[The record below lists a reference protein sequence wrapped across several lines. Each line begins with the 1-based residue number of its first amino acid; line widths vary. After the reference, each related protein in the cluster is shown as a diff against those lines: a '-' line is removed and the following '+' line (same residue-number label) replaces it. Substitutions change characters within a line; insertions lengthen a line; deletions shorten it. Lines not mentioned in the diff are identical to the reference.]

1 MLKKWN
7 KKGEMLID
15 NSKKIVIKLGS
26 TTVIDKKGNF
36 KKTWVDSLIKDIKK
50 YKKNRDI
57 VIVSSGA
64 IAIGQNYL
72 KIKQKKIKLE
82 MSQAI
87 ASIGQIHLAEEFQ
100 KIFKKNNFRVGQILI
115 SPDDTEQRKR
125 ALNVKRTFDNLF
137 KLKAIPIVNENDT
150 TATSEIKYGDNDRL
164 AARVAQII
172 GADTLIIFSDV
183 DGLYDNGNKRK
194 LIKEVKNL
202 NSNIF
207 KLADTKI
214 TSYGSGGMITK
225 LEAASICM
233 NAGCHMF
240 IGNGNR
246 KNPIKY
252 MVEKKIF
259 TKFIPKI
266 STLAARK
273 KWIVSSLSSHGTIFV
288 DKGAANALR
297 NGKSLLAA
305 GIKTISGKFDKGE
318 NILIADLDN
327 NKLARG
333 LASFSSNE
341 IGKIKGRQ
349 SNEIERILG
358 YSSKTE
364 VVHKDDMVKLWYE
377 KYFNNWTEI

>member
-1 MLKKWN
+1 
-7 KKGEMLID
+7 MLID

-36 KKTWVDSLIKDIKK
+36 KKDWVNSLIKDIKR
-50 YKKNRDI
+50 YKKKKNV

-64 IAIGQNYL
+64 IAIGQSYL
-72 KIKQKKIKLE
+72 KIKRKKIKLD
-82 MSQAI
+82 MRQAI

-100 KIFKKNNFRVGQILI
+100 KIFKKNNFKVGQILI
-115 SPDDTEQRKR
+115 SPDDTEQRRR
-125 ALNVKRTFDNLF
+125 ALNVRRTFDNLF

-183 DGLYDNGNKRK
+183 DGLYDKGNKK
-194 LIKEVKNL
+194 IIKEVKDL
-202 NSNIF
+202 NKNIF
-207 KLADTKI
+207 NLADSKI
-214 TSYGSGGMITK
+214 NSYGSGGMATK
-225 LEAASICM
+225 LEAAGICM

-252 MVEKKIF
+252 MIEKKIY

-288 DKGAANALR
+288 DKGAANALK

-305 GIKTISGKFDKGE
+305 GIKTITGKFDKGE
-318 NILIADLDN
+318 NVLIADEEN

-341 IGKIKGRQ
+341 IVKIKGRQ
-349 SNEIERILG
+349 SDEIEEILG
-358 YSSKTE
+358 YVSKTE
-364 VVHKDDMVKLWYE
+364 VVHKDDMVKL
-377 KYFNNWTEI
+377 

>member
-1 MLKKWN
+1 
-7 KKGEMLID
+7 MLID

-36 KKTWVDSLIKDIKK
+36 KKTWVNSLIKDIKK
-50 YKKNRDI
+50 YKKNKDI

-64 IAIGQNYL
+64 IAIGQSHL
-72 KIKQKKIKLE
+72 KIKKKKLKLE

-115 SPDDTEQRKR
+115 TPDDTEQRRR

-183 DGLYDNGNKRK
+183 DGLYGVGKKRK
-194 LIKEVKNL
+194 LIKEVQYLTNETY
-202 NSNIF
+202 

-214 TSYGSGGMITK
+214 NSYGSGGMITK
-225 LEAASICM
+225 LEAAKICM
-233 NAGCHMF
+233 NAGCYMF
-240 IGNGNR
+240 IANGN
-246 KNPIKY
+246 KTNPIKN
-252 MVEKKIF
+252 MIHKKIF

-266 STLAARK
+266 STMAARK
-273 KWIVSSLSSHGTIFV
+273 KWIVSSLSSPGTIYI
-288 DKGAANALR
+288 DKGASIALK

-305 GIKTISGKFDKGE
+305 GIKMIRGKFNKGD
-318 NILIADLDN
+318 NVLVMDDQN

-333 LASFSSNE
+333 LASFSSIE
-341 IGKIKGRQ
+341 IEKIKGRQ
-349 SNEIERILG
+349 SNEIEKILG
-358 YSSKTE
+358 YPSKTE
-364 VVHKDDMVKLWYE
+364 IIHKDDMVKL
-377 KYFNNWTEI
+377 